1 MGSGNTTASRVVR
14 GFDLYEKLKE
24 HKPAIV
30 HAFDENDEKVVVNVS
45 DVRQRHARVMSALKE
60 VPWIRVDLLDK
71 KGGLLHRHN
80 RCADDRDNA
89 AGELEDLGGG
99 GGSTLR
105 GAELA
110 TMLGLMLKAQEV
122 ALIRQQQG
130 VQQLLDA
137 QNRLM
142 ESMIRRQDAQ
152 DARHEQAMQMN
163 HALSADLVNAQLSQL
178 QLGPAPVDENG
189 EAKPASNSDRALAA
203 FLPAF
208 MRAAMEKKPDA
219 PKVAEKTKPKNG
231 ANGASGPDRTGHPAP
246 SSSEPTE

>member
-1 MGSGNTTASRVVR
+1 MPSGSQRIVR
-14 GFDLYEKLKE
+14 GFDLHEKLKE
-24 HKPAIV
+24 HKPGIV
-30 HAFDENDEKVVVNVS
+30 HAFDEHDEKVIINVPE
-45 DVRQRHARVMSALKE
+45 VKQRHARVMSALRE

-71 KGGLLHRHN
+71 KGGLLHRHH
-80 RCADDRDNA
+80 RCADDRDNVSG
-89 AGELEDLGGG
+89 GELEDLGNGTGG
-99 GGSTLR
+99 TLR

-142 ESMIRRQDAQ
+142 DSMMRRQDAQ
-152 DARHEQAMQMN
+152 DQRHEQAMQMN
-163 HALSADLVNAQLSQL
+163 HALSADLVNAQLGQL

-208 MRAAMEKKPDA
+208 MRAAMDKKPDA
-219 PKVAEKTKPKNG
+219 IAKADKPAKPKNG
-231 ANGASGPDRTGHPAP
+231 ANGASSETNRTERQAPP
-246 SSSEPTE
+246 SSAPTE